1 MKLFALAAILASFA
15 IVGCDTKPAA
25 PVATEKQQ
33 TPNNMTGTPGVWKD
47 YVGNLRSGDWT
58 ADAAKKSEMDGT
70 MTQFIRAGGNGVN
83 VIMCFENGK
92 PCKVGTAQLRATY
105 PTTSGDAASG
115 SSSMTGH
122 HTRKCGRLLT
132 LGMPYSPP
140 LSWHSVVSCKS
151 TAKW

>member
-70 MTQFIRAGGNGVN
+70 MTQFIRS
-83 VIMCFENGK
+83 F
-92 PCKVGTAQLRATY
+92 Q
-105 PTTSGDAASG
+105 
-115 SSSMTGH
+115 
-122 HTRKCGRLLT
+122 
-132 LGMPYSPP
+132 
-140 LSWHSVVSCKS
+140 
-151 TAKW
+151 